1 MLRAVIYARYSSDN
15 QREASIEDQIEVC
28 RRYVERQGWTIGEVY
43 ADQALSGASRFR
55 PAFQQM
61 QADAEQRRFDVVV
74 VEALDRLS
82 TASARLKWGSD
93 QTYGRVST
101 AVGRRADLPRASV
114 DRLVGPQAD
123 VHANASEGDP
133 R

>member
-15 QREASIEDQIEVC
+15 QREASIEDQLEVC
-28 RRYVERQGWTIGEVY
+28 RRYVERQSWTIGEVY

-55 PAFQQM
+55 PAFQRM
-61 QADAEQRRFDVVV
+61 LADAEQRRFDVIV

-93 QTYGRVST
+93 QTDDRVST
-101 AVGRRADLPRASV
+101 AVGRTADLPRASV
-114 DRLVGPQAD
+114 DRLVVTLA
-123 VHANASEGDP
+123 V
-133 R
+133 

>member
-1 MLRAVIYARYSSDN
+1 
-15 QREASIEDQIEVC
+15 
-28 RRYVERQGWTIGEVY
+28 VY

-61 QADAEQRRFDVVV
+61 QADAEQRRFDVIV

-101 AVGRRADLPRASV
+101 AVGRRAGLPRASV
-114 DRLVGPQAD
+114 DRLVVTRSRPWHELLAFD
-123 VHANASEGDP
+123 CAP
-133 R
+133 RTRTNLSTV

>member
-15 QREASIEDQIEVC
+15 QSEASIEDQVGVC
-28 RRYVERQGWTIGEVY
+28 RRYVERQGWTMGEVY
-43 ADQALSGASRFR
+43 TDQALSGARRFR

-61 QADAEQRRFDVVV
+61 QADTAQRRFDVVV

-82 TASARLKWGSD
+82 TASAQLKWGSD

-114 DRLVGPQAD
+114 DRQV
-123 VHANASEGDP
+123 VTRS
-133 R
+133 